1 MFICKGLG
9 SQMVGVKQTLQLVE
23 DERKRRRRSGGL
35 EQGQS
40 KCLKESESSLA
51 NRMLDLWGKGK
62 LSAAA
67 MQAMAEA
74 AIKDGL
80 RHKDVAEIASL
91 GSNGVHTSN
100 IHRDLLRLLQEKIAN
115 GSLGG
120 LKQSPKITLKVP
132 AKDQKSL
139 ETGQTEAEFHMFLPH
154 LKVASWGASYPQLMD
169 ACFGVSKAKE
179 FWDQIKADDPRLI
192 DSPVAWEKANQPQ
205 EWKKQKEKTIPLWL
219 HGDGVEFRTD
229 SLLIFSFGGCLTTLI
244 DMQAG
249 LEQSQK
255 GGLEKSQGKE
265 GGLKQ
270 GQETKGGGL
279 KQSHVIDSSFCLAAW
294 PKAATAADTWTEVF
308 DVLAWS
314 FQSMWKGIHP
324 TEDWKGRPLKGTLA
338 LLAGKP

>member
-1 MFICKGLG
+1 M
-9 SQMVGVKQTLQLVE
+9 
-23 DERKRRRRSGGL
+23 
-35 EQGQS
+35 
-40 KCLKESESSLA
+40 
-51 NRMLDLWGKGK
+51 
-62 LSAAA
+62 
-67 MQAMAEA
+67 
-74 AIKDGL
+74 
-80 RHKDVAEIASL
+80 
-91 GSNGVHTSN
+91 
-100 IHRDLLRLLQEKIAN
+100 
-115 GSLGG
+115 
-120 LKQSPKITLKVP
+120 
-132 AKDQKSL
+132 
-139 ETGQTEAEFHMFLPH
+139 
-154 LKVASWGASYPQLMD
+154 MD